1 MGALYPRSKGKWLLL
16 QQRGI
21 SEPHPLSHLS
31 FSAASSGIGKNNI
44 VTTAKTKEA
53 LRTKLL
59 SRGTIRFGLASFRN
73 QNIIFE
79 IWFHSWKRRHRSHG
93 KRQARGGERRRRG
106 ERRGRWHAGGDIPCD
121 AEIAVP
127 LRLCSGR
134 ALCCDICEAFR
145 RLRSGK
151 STIIQNK
158 TCEW

>member
-1 MGALYPRSKGKWLLL
+1 MSESAYSASGMGALYPRSKGKWLLL

-73 QNIIFE
+73 QNIILKYG
-79 IWFHSWKRRHRSHG
+79 STRG
-93 KRQARGGERRRRG
+93 RGGTEAMANAKQG
-106 ERRGRWHAGGDIPCD
+106 EASGGGEGREGGGGMQ
-121 AEIAVP
+121 AATYHVT
-127 LRLCSGR
+127 LG
-134 ALCCDICEAFR
+134 
-145 RLRSGK
+145 
-151 STIIQNK
+151 
-158 TCEW
+158 